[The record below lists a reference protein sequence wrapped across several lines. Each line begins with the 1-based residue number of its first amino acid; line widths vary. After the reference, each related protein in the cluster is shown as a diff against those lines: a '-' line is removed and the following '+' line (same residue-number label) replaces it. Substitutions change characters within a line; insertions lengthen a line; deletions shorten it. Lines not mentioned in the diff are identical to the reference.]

1 MKKRTDIIKSLRA
14 LYPKTAVILDKY
26 DKEKEIPVADLRIG
40 DIFVVRPGEIVPVD
54 GVVIEGSSAVNE
66 AALTGKK
73 ASVDKHIGS
82 KVMAAT
88 TNNSGYLKCRATRV
102 GEDTTLYRVI
112 KLVSESMDSN
122 ASGNDRA
129 AMISKILI
137 PIELLFAVLSF
148 VIWKLAGQ
156 TVIFS
161 LLRAMTVLLISCP
174 WILIP
179 ITKEVFRAGIGLGAK
194 NGIFFRNLEILEKAE
209 KVSVIALE
217 KTGTIT
223 KGEPFVTDVFTPDSI
238 TRSGYSLI
246 NNSENELLRIAGLLE
261 RKSNHPLAKAVVDYV
276 GDVNNYIEDL
286 DEEDEDITD
295 FEILP
300 GYGLK
305 AKYQD
310 QEVVGASLKYISAY
324 ASLLPEVREKAVGLA
339 SQGKTPIC
347 FTKGKKLLGII
358 AVSDAVKDETK
369 EAIKELKGMGLHN
382 VMLTGD
388 NVRTSMAIAD
398 QAGIDEVAAEILPD
412 KKKDIINELSNHGM
426 TAIVGDGSYDESL
439 LDAADIGI
447 AIGAFAD
454 VDKVSSDI
462 VLMKN
467 DLLDVSS
474 AIRLSRL
481 ISQKLRR
488 NLFVLTFY
496 NIIAMIFGSG
506 VLLLPLDRVVSPI
519 AAVLINCIFILILY
533 LNIYRLKSSNIYDQ
547 SKDYTMKDAISEEI
561 LNGL

>member
-1 MKKRTDIIKSLRA
+1 
-14 LYPKTAVILDKY
+14 
-26 DKEKEIPVADLRIG
+26 
-40 DIFVVRPGEIVPVD
+40 
-54 GVVIEGSSAVNE
+54 
-66 AALTGKK
+66 
-73 ASVDKHIGS
+73 VDKHIGS

-137 PIELLFAVLSF
+137 PIELLCAVLSF
-148 VIWKLAGQ
+148 VIWKMAGQ

-209 KVSVIALE
+209 KVRVIALE

-286 DEEDEDITD
+286 DEEGEDITD

-369 EAIKELKGMGLHN
+369 EAIKELKGMGLHS

-388 NVRTSMAIAD
+388 NVRTAMAIAD

-506 VLLLPLDRVVSPI
+506 ILLLPLDRVVSPI

>member
-73 ASVDKHIGS
+73 APVDKHIGS

-137 PIELLFAVLSF
+137 PIELLFAVLTF

-286 DEEDEDITD
+286 DEEGEDITD

-369 EAIKELKGMGLHN
+369 EAIKELKGMGLHS

-412 KKKDIINELSNHGM
+412 KKKDIINELSNNGM